1 MVKAQSQ
8 LEELKKCCL
17 EFDKQWCLY
26 EQAYIGELMVIE
38 RDARRFIYDLVGA
51 RSQTGFLR
59 AVGSLNQVANVH
71 GQGRADFDEELLEIA
86 QQLNCDSKQV
96 QLLQD

>member
-1 MVKAQSQ
+1 MSGLA
-8 LEELKKCCL
+8 
-17 EFDKQWCLY
+17 FDKQWCLY

-51 RSQTGFLR
+51 RTPSSFLR
-59 AVGSLNQVANVH
+59 AVGSLNQVANVQ